1 MSYQVSL
8 EELFEN
14 GVHLGHQLRRW
25 NPKARKLVFGQRQG
39 ISVIDL
45 EITQKKLEEAATFI
59 EDVVAHNKE
68 VWVVGTKKQAQEVV
82 REMGTQT
89 NMPFTANR
97 WLGGALT
104 NFATM
109 KRSLAKYNRF
119 LTLERKGELDKMH
132 KKEASA
138 IRREMTRMNRNFE
151 GLVSV
156 HELPAAI
163 IVIDTKHEA
172 IAVAEANRLGIPV
185 IGLVDTNAN
194 PYVVDYPIPGNDDSV
209 RAIRAVMDVLLSAI
223 DNGLARRQEIR
234 AQEKSKESPT
244 TLAEM
249 EPEVTVSGDIDVSK
263 VKEEEQT
270 KEKVAKA
277 AN

>member
-1 MSYQVSL
+1 MSYKVSL
-8 EELFEN
+8 EDLFES

-45 EITQKKLEEAATFI
+45 EITQKKLEEAAIFV
-59 EDVVAHNKE
+59 EDVVAHGKE
-68 VWVVGTKKQAQEVV
+68 VWVVGTKKQAQEIV

-119 LTLERKGELDKMH
+119 LTLDRKGELDKMH

-138 IRREMTRMNRNFE
+138 IRREMSRMHRNFE

-172 IAVAEANRLGIPV
+172 IAVAEANRLKIPV

-194 PYVVDYPIPGNDDSV
+194 PYVVDYPVPGNDDSV
-209 RAIRAVMDVLLSAI
+209 RSIRALTDVLVCAI
-223 DNGLARRQEIR
+223 DNGLSRRQEIK
-234 AQEKSKESPT
+234 AQEKKSPA

-249 EPEVTVSGDIDVSK
+249 EPEVTIADDIDVSS
-263 VKEEEQT
+263 VKEEENT
-270 KEKVAKA
+270 EEKVAKSGS
-277 AN
+277 